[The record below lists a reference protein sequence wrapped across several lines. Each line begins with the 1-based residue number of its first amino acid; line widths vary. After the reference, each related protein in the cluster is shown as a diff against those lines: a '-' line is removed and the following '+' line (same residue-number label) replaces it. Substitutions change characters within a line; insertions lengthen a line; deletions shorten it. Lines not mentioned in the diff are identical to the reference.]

1 MKFPNIASK
10 LKSATTN
17 INIASASTPLN
28 GQVLTA
34 TSPTTATWKTL
45 AWAWDML
52 KSENLSWLANYATAR
67 INLGLWSAATSATT
81 DFAPALWTDDNY
93 VTDAEKVILSN
104 TSWTNSWDNATNS
117 QYSWLATSKQDV
129 LVSWTNIKT
138 INWTSI
144 LWSWDIVI
152 SWWSSLTYSA
162 INSSQAITNWNYYWV
177 TCTGDIIL
185 TLADWTSSGQNLSIK
200 KLDNTAYT
208 ITITGNIEWETSIIM
223 DTQYESL
230 DLFWN
235 WTYYLIK

>member
-1 MKFPNIASK
+1 MTAIIKKYFENDS
-10 LKSATTN
+10 
-17 INIASASTPLN
+17 
-28 GQVLTA
+28 VLIFNENDL
-34 TSPTTATWKTL
+34 PWV
-45 AWAWDML
+45 WDML

-67 INLGLWSAATSATT
+67 TNLWLDTT
-81 DFAPALWTDDNY
+81 ANQTDSTDKRFM
-93 VTDAEKVILSN
+93 TDAQENKLDWIDLS
-104 TSWTNSWDNATNS
+104 
-117 QYSWLATSKQDV
+117 LKQDI

-138 INWTSI
+138 INWIGI
-144 LWSWDIVI
+144 LWSWNIVI

-235 WTYYLIK
+235 WNYYLIK